1 MIPLT
6 LGGGPVILFYEWVTD
21 NWAGSSVPKKLT
33 RKLVQT
39 AEENRIPYQ
48 RGVYLN
54 CVTDTY
60 SISLAGK
67 GTVAGCV
74 SVPSCYIRSATGLV
88 HLDDLEN
95 AVQLLVA
102 FIESFRQK
110 W

>member
-1 MIPLT
+1 M
-6 LGGGPVILFYEWVTD
+6 
-21 NWAGSSVPKKLT
+21 
-33 RKLVQT
+33 
-39 AEENRIPYQ
+39 
-48 RGVYLN
+48 N
-54 CVTDTY
+54 CLTDTY

-67 GTVAGCV
+67 GTVAGCI
-74 SVPSCYIRSATGLV
+74 SVPSRYIRSATGLV